1 MPLDRYGLML
11 SAWCWWCFLLNVRS
25 KISLRVVFG
34 CLHVRWNV
42 SVCVCVQARESVCS
56 RSRLRQLI
64 LHHVHCSRCNLCL
77 CSGRSSALK
86 YCVALHVNGLKPYCV
101 YWFGFN
107 KFTCKL
113 GDFESIVSQRWA
125 NYSRNEKLDTYKKF

>member
-1 MPLDRYGLML
+1 MYVATFRCV
-11 SAWCWWCFLLNVRS
+11 WCL
-25 KISLRVVFG
+25 VVCMCDG
-34 CLHVRWNV
+34 T
-42 SVCVCVQARESVCS
+42 SQCVCFHARESVCS

-64 LHHVHCSRCNLCL
+64 LHHVHCSQCNLCL

-125 NYSRNEKLDTYKKF
+125 NYSRNEKLDTYKNFKQFYGLAHENTSHKTFYTV